1 MLGIGRLSIGVAQLV
16 DGTPGRGLEFVQQMA
31 VALEDLGFA
40 SFWAPDHIVLFD
52 EHVSA
57 YPYSH
62 DGRFPFPAEQGFLE
76 TSLVLL
82 AAASVTTRLRIGTG
96 VEILPLRNP
105 VVRAKE
111 IATLDVLSGGRFDY
125 GIGVGWLREEFDA
138 IGVPFEGRGRRANE
152 MIEAMKA
159 LWTQERS
166 AFHGDVFHFTDVSA
180 WPKPVQQPHPP
191 IIVGGN
197 SQAAFRRAARTGDG
211 WYGLGISPLD
221 VPGRLAEL
229 DAALARHGRSRGDGF
244 RVVLVTGPVADA
256 ADLVA
261 YAKAVAPLGVDEVVL
276 GPPLSRRRYRA
287 QLEELAVLFGG

>member
-40 SFWAPDHIVLFD
+40 SFWAPDHVVLFD
-52 EHVSA
+52 EHVSP

-138 IGVPFEGRGRRANE
+138 IGVPFEGRGRRADE
-152 MIEAMKA
+152 MVEAMKA

-166 AFHGDVFHFTDVSA
+166 AFHGEVFRFTDVSA
-180 WPKPVQQPHPP
+180 WPKPIQQPHPP

-197 SQAAFRRAARTGDG
+197 SQAAFRRAARIGDG
-211 WYGLGISPLD
+211 WYGLGIAPGD

-229 DAALARHGRSRGDGF
+229 DAALARQGRSRGNGF

-261 YAKAVAPLGVDEVVL
+261 YAEAVAPLGVDEVVL

-287 QLEELAVLFGG
+287 QLEELAALFGG